1 MSAIRIWMAKPLCAH
16 ISFLSIWW
24 EDILVTGVNLCYTFF
39 ICGPFNLVLLLSQL
53 PATPQFRPA
62 DTNISLFRE
71 LDSAQEAFMRMRALG
86 AQVTAEKWRTGL
98 KFMGVVCIKESVV
111 TTYSLL
117 SIPQEGCP
125 WWVPATS
132 SVKFSGSQ
140 SVYVLERTF
149 MANRNL
155 KHMQI
160 YSLLTLHGTTK
171 TFIIEIRRQIE
182 STSES

>member
-1 MSAIRIWMAKPLCAH
+1 M
-16 ISFLSIWW
+16 
-24 EDILVTGVNLCYTFF
+24 TGVNLCYTFF

-98 KFMGVVCIKESVV
+98 KFMGVLCIKESVV

-125 WWVPATS
+125 
-132 SVKFSGSQ
+132 
-140 SVYVLERTF
+140 
-149 MANRNL
+149 
-155 KHMQI
+155 
-160 YSLLTLHGTTK
+160 
-171 TFIIEIRRQIE
+171 
-182 STSES
+182 